1 MARLRL
7 ESRVSLQ
14 IVTGLMSV
22 MLHLGLFLLIAF
34 SAGRHDG
41 IDHADTPITRLVMIE
56 SPKAD
61 RRDGS
66 ESGLLRPAVLAA
78 TVREP
83 RLDPKSIQ
91 PLLRLL
97 PEPDDAFDRD
107 EGATPP
113 VEIPTPSDLAL
124 TSAVDPLPTFVM
136 PQAEAS
142 ALLRR
147 IERVARKKLATKP
160 SAQVTWKQDGKQY
173 NAELVLERATN
184 GIELDHVIADVSAED
199 RGRRLKT
206 KIMLRQLSYS
216 QFTQIIDYW
225 DPMVQLHDDEIVGRM
240 HINSRFNVLDDARA
254 RPTLLGKVST
264 AAPSFN
270 MQSDGRRRE
279 SDVFREG
286 IETGAKRITLSEQL
300 DRLEWTPHNAN
311 ARVHEFA
318 NDTRIRFRADG
329 SYYWWRDGKSDTP
342 QYRNGPAGQ
351 PVYFIAARGVTLYVQ
366 GVVAGKVLVYSPQ
379 KIVVEGSL
387 VYAHDPRVVPDS
399 GDYLGLVC
407 DGDVELAAPLV
418 TGPGDVDIHA
428 ALFARRRFVVKDYD
442 YPSSA
447 TLRIY
452 GSLAA
457 GSMTA
462 SEPRY
467 ATRIEFDER
476 FEQLR
481 PPGFPSMNR
490 FALEDWDRRWT
501 EVPEQATADAF

>member
-1 MARLRL
+1 
-7 ESRVSLQ
+7 
-14 IVTGLMSV
+14 
-22 MLHLGLFLLIAF
+22 
-34 SAGRHDG
+34 
-41 IDHADTPITRLVMIE
+41 
-56 SPKAD
+56 
-61 RRDGS
+61 
-66 ESGLLRPAVLAA
+66 
-78 TVREP
+78 
-83 RLDPKSIQ
+83 
-91 PLLRLL
+91 LRLL
-97 PEPDDAFDRD
+97 PEPDDPFDRD
-107 EGATPP
+107 AGGPP
-113 VEIPTPSDLAL
+113 QVEIPAPSDLAL
-124 TSAVDPLPTFVM
+124 TSAIDPLPTFVM

-147 IERVARKKLATKP
+147 IERLARKNLATKP

-206 KIMLRQLSYS
+206 RIMLRQLSYS

-225 DPMVQLHDDEIVGRM
+225 DPLVQLHDDEVIGRM
-240 HINSRFNVLDDARA
+240 HINSRFNVLDDSKA

-264 AAPSFN
+264 AAGSFD

-286 IETGAKRITLSEQL
+286 IETGVKRITLSEQV
-300 DRLEWTPHNAN
+300 DRLEWTPHTTN
-311 ARVHEFA
+311 ARVHELA
-318 NDTRIRFRADG
+318 NDTRIRFHADG
-329 SYYWWRDGKSDTP
+329 SYWWRDSKSDAL
-342 QYRNGPAGQ
+342 QYRNEPAGQ

-379 KIVVEGSL
+379 RIVVEGSL
-387 VYAHDPRVVPDS
+387 TYAHDPRVVPDS

-407 DGDVELAAPLV
+407 DGDVELAAPQM
-418 TGPGDVDIHA
+418 TGPGDVDIQA
-428 ALFARRRFVVKDYD
+428 ALFAKRRFVVKDYD
-442 YPSSA
+442 SPSSG

-452 GSLAA
+452 GSLTA
-457 GSMTA
+457 GSITA
-462 SEPRY
+462 TEPRY

-501 EVPEQATADAF
+501 EVPEQSTADAF